1 MQRNTKIILS
11 VIVGVFLLTMLTIG
25 GAVWYVARNADGW
38 VERGETL
45 MAEGHEAGQSLD
57 SVGCVDRAVAD
68 YRKERGMFTA
78 MGRSF
83 WLNGCLATA
92 QRNMAICPKIEAE
105 GAFDQA
111 REIMRAQSAF
121 CEKHGLGR
129 DENCELLAEQ
139 VFDFRFNSPQS

>member
-11 VIVGVFLLTMLTIG
+11 VIVAVFLLMMLAIG
-25 GAVWYVARNADGW
+25 GVAWYVARNADGW
-38 VERGETL
+38 LERGEAL
-45 MAEGHEAGQSLD
+45 MMEGHEAGKSMD
-57 SVGCVDRAVAD
+57 SAGCVDRAVAD

-105 GAFDQA
+105 GAFDQV
-111 REIMRAQSAF
+111 REVMRAQSAF

-139 VFDFRFNSPQS
+139 VFDFCFKPGLH